1 MDNDGISIWIGDDRH
16 VANGRLQR
24 FKSEWA
30 SVFFEPRDG
39 GSEILHFET
48 DRSAARGR
56 FPIRCAVPDPE
67 RVRPDIVFDE
77 PLVSLAE
84 KPCFLPS
91 QQALIKPA
99 RSPEVGN
106 RITGKGDIG
115 DVHAAPFSVRS
126 VCAYAALQCGWLQG
140 AVLAVEGCG
149 RSHCSLRRLKRMAEA
164 GTEVS
169 KAEDEGVTA

>member
-1 MDNDGISIWIGDDRH
+1 MDNDGIPIWIGDDRH

-77 PLVSLAE
+77 PLVSLSE
-84 KPCFLPS
+84 KPRFFEP
-91 QQALIKPA
+91 QHALIEPA
-99 RSPEVGN
+99 RPLKVCDG
-106 RITGKGDIG
+106 ITGKCDIG
-115 DVHAAPFSVRS
+115 DVHAAPFF
-126 VCAYAALQCGWLQG
+126 
-140 AVLAVEGCG
+140 
-149 RSHCSLRRLKRMAEA
+149 
-164 GTEVS
+164 
-169 KAEDEGVTA
+169 D

>member
-1 MDNDGISIWIGDDRH
+1 MDNDGIPIWIGDDRH

-67 RVRPDIVFDE
+67 RVRPDRPAPSLCCASKKSRLGKFFTKVIVE
-77 PLVSLAE
+77 
-84 KPCFLPS
+84 C
-91 QQALIKPA
+91 
-99 RSPEVGN
+99 
-106 RITGKGDIG
+106 
-115 DVHAAPFSVRS
+115 VR
-126 VCAYAALQCGWLQG
+126 VDYF
-140 AVLAVEGCG
+140 
-149 RSHCSLRRLKRMAEA
+149 
-164 GTEVS
+164 
-169 KAEDEGVTA
+169 

>member
-1 MDNDGISIWIGDDRH
+1 MDNDGIPIWIGDDRH

-77 PLVSLAE
+77 PLVSLSE
-84 KPCFLPS
+84 KPRFFEP
-91 QQALIKPA
+91 QHALIEPA
-99 RSPEVGN
+99 RPLKVCDG
-106 RITGKGDIG
+106 ITGKCDVG
-115 DVHAAPFSVRS
+115 DVHAVPFFVRS
-126 VCAYAALQCGWLQG
+126 VCAHAALQCGWLQG
-140 AVLAVEGCG
+140 ALFMIVG
-149 RSHCSLRRLKRMAEA
+149 RDHR
-164 GTEVS
+164 
-169 KAEDEGVTA
+169 TANSPTV